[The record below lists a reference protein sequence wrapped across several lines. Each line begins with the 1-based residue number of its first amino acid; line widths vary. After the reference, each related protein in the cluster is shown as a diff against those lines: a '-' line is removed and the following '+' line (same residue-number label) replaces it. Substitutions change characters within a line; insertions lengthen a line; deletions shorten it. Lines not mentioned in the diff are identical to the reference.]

1 MRFIQIDVSD
11 KYQDFF
17 NFMNQ
22 EHDLILTIEEMDEI
36 VFEAQRL
43 IEKFNTPALKHSDDM
58 CFHECPY
65 CNYRCNCSNQPC
77 SCCNEN

>member
-1 MRFIQIDVSD
+1 MENTEQKPRDIQREIAD

-36 VFEAQRL
+36 LHE
-43 IEKFNTPALKHSDDM
+43 ALKL
-58 CFHECPY
+58 
-65 CNYRCNCSNQPC
+65 
-77 SCCNEN
+77 NENLKSE